1 MEPTA
6 TSIPIPLATAETGGK
21 HWYSDLKPQHYRVLA
36 ASFLGW
42 VFDGYESYV
51 LVLVIPFVLKAM
63 LTPGQMAN
71 RAIYAG
77 MTFSV
82 TLLGWGIGGMA
93 GGIMADYVGRKR
105 MMMLSILG
113 YALFTGFT
121 ALSTDIWMFCFLRF
135 VTGFFMGSEWSTG
148 VALLSETW
156 PNKARPK
163 GAGFLQS
170 GFGFGT
176 LLAALVWLVL
186 SKTQPLGANTWR
198 LVFVVG
204 AMPALFCLY
213 IRRAVGESEK
223 WLKAIR
229 EQRWATK
236 KTDGSGGLN
245 KRPFTLKEIFSEP
258 VSRKNVLLAFLLSIT
273 TTVGWYAIS
282 IWLPDFAVQMA
293 KGLGQANP
301 MVWGLRSALV
311 YTTGAVVAY
320 LVSGF
325 AADALGRRPYL
336 FVTFLGSLLTTAV
349 VYLGTRSMEG
359 LMVASFINGF
369 FTLGCAYSWM
379 AIYPVE
385 LFTSGVRSTAA
396 SFIFNGARLIAFVFP
411 FLSGTIVRTFGSIP
425 RAAMIM
431 SSVYL
436 IGLVVPWFLPETK
449 GKPLPE

>member
-6 TSIPIPLATAETGGK
+6 ATIPISASKA
-21 HWYSDLKPQHYRVLA
+21 WYSDLQPQHYRVLA

-51 LVLVIPFVLKAM
+51 LVLVVPFVLKAM
-63 LTPGQMAN
+63 LTPGQMTN

-82 TLLGWGIGGMA
+82 TLLGWGIGGMT
-93 GGIMADYVGRKR
+93 GGIMADYIGRKR
-105 MMMLSILG
+105 MMMLSILF

-121 ALSTDIWMFCFLRF
+121 ALATNFWMFCFLRLI
-135 VTGFFMGSEWSTG
+135 TGFAMGSEWSTG

-170 GFGFGT
+170 GFGVGT

-186 SKTQPLGANTWR
+186 SKYQPLGANTWR

-204 AMPALFCLY
+204 ALPALFCLY

-223 WLKAIR
+223 WLKAVR
-229 EQRWATK
+229 EQRWG
-236 KTDGSGGLN
+236 KTNADGTVSVGSS
-245 KRPFTLKEIFSEP
+245 KRPFTLSEIFREP
-258 VSRKNVLLAFLLSIT
+258 ESRKNVLLTFLLSIT

-293 KGLGQANP
+293 KNLGLANATA
-301 MVWGLRSALV
+301 WGLRSALV
-311 YTTGAVVAY
+311 YTSGAVVGY
-320 LVSGF
+320 LLSGF
-325 AADALGRRPYL
+325 LADGVGRRKFL
-336 FVTFLGSLLTTAV
+336 FITFLGSLLITAYT
-349 VYLGTRSMEG
+349 YLGIHSMG
-359 LMVASFINGF
+359 VLMAASLVNGA
-369 FTLGCAYSWM
+369 FTLGFAYSWM

-385 LFTSGVRSTAA
+385 LFNSSVRSTAA
-396 SFIFNGARLIAFVFP
+396 SFIFNGARLVAFVFP
-411 FLSGTIVRTFGSIP
+411 FLSGTIVKSFGSIS
-425 RAAMIM
+425 RAAITMSMI
-431 SSVYL
+431 YL
-436 IGLVVPWFLPETK
+436 IGLVVPWFLPETN

>member
-1 MEPTA
+1 MQPTA
-6 TSIPIPLATAETGGK
+6 IAPSIAAK
-21 HWYSDLKPQHYRVLA
+21 KAWYSDLKPKHYRVLA
-36 ASFLGW
+36 ASWLGW

-63 LTPGQMAN
+63 LSPAQMPN

-105 MMMLSILG
+105 MMILSILG

-121 ALSTDIWMFCFLRF
+121 AFATNFWMFCFLRF
-135 VTGFFMGSEWSTG
+135 ITGFAMGSEWSTG

-156 PNKARPK
+156 PNEARPK

-186 SKTQPLGANTWR
+186 SKTQPMGANTWR

-223 WLKAIR
+223 WLTAIR

-236 KTDGSGGLN
+236 KTDGTLN
-245 KRPFTLKEIFSEP
+245 KRPFTLRDIFSEP

-293 KGLGQANP
+293 KGLGIANP
-301 MVWGLRSALV
+301 GPWGLRSALV

-325 AADALGRRPYL
+325 IADAVGRRAYL
-336 FVTFLGSLLTTAV
+336 FLTFLGSLATTAL
-349 VYLGTRSMEG
+349 VYLGVHSMET

-385 LFTSGVRSTAA
+385 LFTSAVRSTAA

-411 FLSGTIVRTFGSIP
+411 FLSGTIVRSFGSIP
-425 RAAMIM
+425 RAAMTM
-431 SSVYL
+431 SMIYL